1 MRHLKSLTLILMFF
15 AILSCDPVFW
25 TEIVNKSHHDLTLD
39 IIFDREEIE
48 GVWEGRPY
56 IDYVRSRINE
66 GGSLISF
73 DTLNLIGRINIKPEE
88 TFTIEGGVG
97 VEPDF
102 FGVKHIFIYGED
114 TIRLENKEAM
124 KKAFIKNGP
133 RMYQLIIIK

>member
-1 MRHLKSLTLILMFF
+1 MRHLKSLTLILIFF
-15 AILSCDPVFW
+15 VILSCDPVFW
-25 TEIVNKSHHDLTLD
+25 TEIINKSHHDLTID

-73 DTLNLIGRINIKPEE
+73 DTLNLTGRINIKPEE
-88 TFTIEGGVG
+88 TFTIEGGNG

-102 FGVKHIFIYGED
+102 FGVKQ
-114 TIRLENKEAM
+114 R
-124 KKAFIKNGP
+124 
-133 RMYQLIIIK
+133 